1 MRPPRAGV
9 SDPDAAEQTADGPM
23 PRRKGQDGGDRD
35 PAQDSAKCAGSEHQR
50 VERVGQPQ
58 DSRADWM
65 PLGLIGVE
73 QTRRSGP
80 ADRLGQLS
88 TEVHG
93 ITDTGVHALAAER

>member
-1 MRPPRAGV
+1 
-9 SDPDAAEQTADGPM
+9 
-23 PRRKGQDGGDRD
+23 
-35 PAQDSAKCAGSEHQR
+35 
-50 VERVGQPQ
+50 
-58 DSRADWM
+58 M